1 MKTYPSVSAVSSRL
15 AARQRPTLRET
26 QALVAFAGELLAHEQ
41 AIQTHLRDTQYLAQR
56 YDHLVRDYNALISV
70 LRRLGLEIEGL
81 GLTATGDVEWSYRWL
96 GGPIRGPFAS
106 VDAAVAAALIERLG
120 GSNAE

>member
-1 MKTYPSVSAVSSRL
+1 MKTHPSVSAVSNRL

-26 QALVAFAGELLAHEQ
+26 RDLVAFAGELMAHDQ
-41 AIQTHLRDTQYLAQR
+41 AIQTQMRDTQYLAQR
-56 YDHLVRDYNALISV
+56 YDQLVHDYNALITV

-96 GGPIRGPFAS
+96 GGIIRGPFAS
-106 VDAAVAAALIERLG
+106 VAAAVAAALGERLG
-120 GSNAE
+120 LPL